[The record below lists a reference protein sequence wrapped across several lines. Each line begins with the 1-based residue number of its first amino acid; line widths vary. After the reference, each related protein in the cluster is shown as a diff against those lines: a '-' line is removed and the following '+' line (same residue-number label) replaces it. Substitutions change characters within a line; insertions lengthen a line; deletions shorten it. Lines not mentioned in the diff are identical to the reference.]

1 MDLSFATIDFASPE
15 YDQSL
20 ALRYRVLREPLG
32 LDYSAEQISEE
43 WAHRHFAAF
52 LSSGELVGYLMLEI
66 LSGGKAKM
74 RQVAVLPELQ
84 SMGIG
89 SGLVQFSE
97 QWSRDHG
104 ISGIKLHARK
114 EAVPFY
120 LKLGYHAVGEEFLE
134 VGIPHFAM
142 QKDLLRSES

>member
-43 WAHRHFAAF
+43 WEHRHFAAF
-52 LSSGELVGYLMLEI
+52 LSSGELVGYLMLEFQPV
-66 LSGGKAKM
+66 GVAKM

-97 QWSRDHG
+97 QWSGEHG
-104 ISGIKLHARK
+104 ISSIKLHARK

-120 LKLGYHAVGEEFLE
+120 LKLGYQAVGEEFLE
-134 VGIPHFAM
+134 VGIPHYAM
-142 QKDLLRSES
+142 QKDITKSTT